1 MNAPVHLTDRPA
13 PRRGPVRRLLEV
25 RGLVGGHSAAHVTVR
40 LVAAD
45 GTRLAA
51 SYLPSGGGEVAV
63 LLLHG
68 FAANRRKP
76 AYARLADGLASR
88 LPVLALDLRGH
99 GDSGGWSTFG
109 DHEAQDVAAG
119 VAGLQRLGHRRVVIV
134 GLSMGATAA
143 LHAASTGVEAA
154 GIVLISAPARFRSVP
169 ETDATRRLK
178 RVWDSPTQR
187 TALRLALGVRLA
199 GPERWGPPPHPV
211 EMISRVRSPAL
222 VVHGEDDAY
231 FPVSDAEEL
240 VAAAGGPAVLWREPH
255 GFGHAEDGLTEAFI
269 RTLRT
274 ALIAAA
280 RDGEFPFRA
289 ISLSRHAG

>member
-1 MNAPVHLTDRPA
+1 MNAPVHPADRPA
-13 PRRGPVRRLLEV
+13 PRRGPLRRLLET

-40 LVAAD
+40 LVAGD

-63 LLLHG
+63 LMLHG

-76 AYARLADGLASR
+76 AYARLADGLAES

-109 DHEAQDVAAG
+109 DREVQDVAAG
-119 VAGLQRLGHRRVVIV
+119 VDCLQQLGHRRVVIV

-154 GIVLISAPARFRSVP
+154 GLALVSAAARFRSVP

-187 TALRLALGVRLA
+187 TALRLGLGVRLA
-199 GPERWGPPPHPV
+199 GPQHWGRPPHPV
-211 EMISRVRSPAL
+211 QMISRVRSPTL

-255 GFGHAEDGLTEAFI
+255 GFGHAEDGLTDVFI
-269 RTLRT
+269 TTLRT
-274 ALIAAA
+274 ALIAGV
-280 RDGEFPFRA
+280 RDREFPRRSEMLA
-289 ISLSRHAG
+289 QPPS